1 MVASTYSLMCLLAS
15 AEAYV
20 LAPTGPRS
28 TMRTATPEM
37 SLVSPFGMGAVAAGV
52 TGVVVAVRSH
62 GL

>member
-1 MVASTYSLMCLLAS
+1 MCLLAS
-15 AEAYV
+15 AEAYL

-28 TMRTATPEM
+28 TMRTAMPEM